1 MFIRFDSSDGL
12 PSAIYRRHEE
22 ILSDISRIKES
33 ISEVNERVNLRSL
46 VLDMLSDERME
57 DDPEYFAAELEQA
70 IREANE
76 AKERLLLLEE
86 ELHELMIEL
95 RETKWVLGIV

>member
-1 MFIRFDSSDGL
+1 MFVRFDSSDGL

-76 AKERLLLLEE
+76 AKERLLLLED

>member
-33 ISEVNERVNLRSL
+33 IREVNERVNLRSL

-76 AKERLLLLEE
+76 AKERLLLLED